1 MKKDIDYVFVRTVWS
16 ITEAFHS
23 ATTTADGLVA
33 CLSYLCDALPCEQG
47 AIWLRDVTGGFLYV
61 IGEEGSSELTG
72 LCLKEREGAAGQV
85 IEKEE
90 MLYLEPGA
98 ERTPLSL
105 SEREAG
111 LPEGA
116 LLWVPLHTPYG
127 CFGCIQLG
135 TAERPFSPEE
145 QLLCSRCA
153 ALIAL
158 DLEEKGIDALPG
170 GFRNRIMSLRH
181 ISKDYS
187 NGGKIVRV
195 LNSVSL
201 EIFKNEFLVILGES
215 GSGKSTLLNIIGC
228 MIRPTEGTIL
238 VDGKDFSHPSEDE
251 MTEYRRSSIGFV
263 FQAYNLMPTLTAL
276 ENIRFITET
285 SDNPMKEEEALAMVG
300 LSDRADHFPSALSG
314 GEQQRVAIAR
324 AIAKSPRM
332 ILADEP
338 TAALDADT
346 GREVLA
352 ILQKAVKE
360 RGTTLIMV
368 THNAEIARMANRV
381 IHVRNGR
388 IADVHMNPIP
398 LQASELSW

>member
-33 CLSYLCDALPCEQG
+33 CLSYLCDELPCEQG

-201 EIFKNEFLVILGES
+201 EIFENEFLVILGES

-238 VDGKDFSHPSEDE
+238 VDGKDFSHPTEEE

-352 ILQKAVKE
+352 VLQKAVKE

-368 THNAEIARMANRV
+368 THNTEIARMANRV

>member
-1 MKKDIDYVFVRTVWS
+1 
-16 ITEAFHS
+16 
-23 ATTTADGLVA
+23 
-33 CLSYLCDALPCEQG
+33 
-47 AIWLRDVTGGFLYV
+47 
-61 IGEEGSSELTG
+61 
-72 LCLKEREGAAGQV
+72 
-85 IEKEE
+85 
-90 MLYLEPGA
+90 
-98 ERTPLSL
+98 
-105 SEREAG
+105 
-111 LPEGA
+111 
-116 LLWVPLHTPYG
+116 
-127 CFGCIQLG
+127 
-135 TAERPFSPEE
+135 
-145 QLLCSRCA
+145 
-153 ALIAL
+153 
-158 DLEEKGIDALPG
+158 
-170 GFRNRIMSLRH
+170 MSLRH